1 MPAKAGA
8 PFRRSIALDFTSN
21 VRFNRCCPGSFMESL
36 EPSEITQIL
45 ERINSGKEEAI
56 QQLFP
61 LVYERLRRIAR
72 RKMAREPGQTLQ
84 TTALVHEVYIRL
96 LQDHQPRWE
105 NRRHFFAV
113 AAEAMRRILVENAR
127 RRSSLKRGGGQQKL
141 QLHDDTVAI
150 QSDPTMLLAI
160 DQALK
165 RLQALDPSMSE
176 VFHLRCFA
184 GLTVEETANALAVSS
199 RSVDRYWSAAKAW
212 LYREISK
219 R

>member
-1 MPAKAGA
+1 
-8 PFRRSIALDFTSN
+8 
-21 VRFNRCCPGSFMESL
+21 MESL

-45 ERINSGKEEAI
+45 ERISAGKEDAI

-61 LVYERLRRIAR
+61 LVYDRLRRIAR

-96 LQDHQPRWE
+96 LQDQNPRWE

-127 RRSSLKRGGGQQKL
+127 RRSSLKRGGWQQKL
-141 QLHDDTVAI
+141 PLQDDTIAI
-150 QSDPTMLLAI
+150 QSDPTMLLAV

-165 RLQALDPSMSE
+165 RLQAIDPSMNE
-176 VFHLRCFA
+176 VFQLRCFA
-184 GLTVEETANALAVSS
+184 GLTVEETANALAVSP

-212 LYREISK
+212 LYREIYK
-219 R
+219 K

>member
-1 MPAKAGA
+1 
-8 PFRRSIALDFTSN
+8 
-21 VRFNRCCPGSFMESL
+21 MESL

-61 LVYERLRRIAR
+61 LVYDRLRRIAK

-127 RRSSLKRGGGQQKL
+127 RRSSLKRGGGLQKL
-141 QLHDDTVAI
+141 SLDDDTVAI
-150 QSDPTMLLAI
+150 QSDPAMMLAI

-165 RLQALDPSMSE
+165 RLQAIDASMSE
-176 VFHLRCFA
+176 VFQLRCFA
-184 GLTVEETANALAVSS
+184 GLTVEETASAMGISS
-199 RSVDRYWSAAKAW
+199 RSIDRYWSAAKAW
-212 LYREISK
+212 LYREITSG
-219 R
+219 